1 MGREEEKAAIE
12 TKRAA
17 LDSKWQHYKAQNFGQ
32 HPERAAEGKKAV
44 LKLLGPD
51 VDELERLEA
60 TYHEKYP
67 EPEHALEYFDLD

>member
-32 HPERAAEGKKAV
+32 HPERAAEGRKAV
-44 LKLLGPD
+44 LKLLRPD
-51 VDELERLEA
+51 VAELERLEA
-60 TYHEKYP
+60 TYHAKYP
-67 EPEHALEYFDLD
+67 EPEHALEYFGLD